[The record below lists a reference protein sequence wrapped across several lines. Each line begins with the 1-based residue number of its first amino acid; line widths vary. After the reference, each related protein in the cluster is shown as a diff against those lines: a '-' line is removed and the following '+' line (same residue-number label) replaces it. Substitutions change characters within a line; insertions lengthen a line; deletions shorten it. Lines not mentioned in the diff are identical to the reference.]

1 MLKILT
7 WGAGLALITFTAQAQ
22 QSVGVELANL
32 REDVRLLTQKVGSLT
47 LAVED
52 LQRENA
58 ALRTQTATAHSNA
71 QAFATVQQLNDA
83 VASLDQAIKAGDAAA
98 SASAAAQIKKLGEAT
113 NAALDSITKGQA
125 QRPATA
131 TAPSFTSNFP
141 SEGTSYTVQ
150 KGDTLSIIARKTGG
164 KLSDIINANKI
175 TDPSK
180 VRVGD
185 TLFIPGGK

>member
-1 MLKILT
+1 MLKFLT

-22 QSVGVELANL
+22 QSMGVELANL
-32 REDVRLLTQKVGSLT
+32 REDVRILSQKVGSLT
-47 LAVED
+47 LTVED

-58 ALRTQTATAHSNA
+58 ALRTQTANAHSNA
-71 QAFATVQQLNDA
+71 QAYATVQQLNDA
-83 VASLDQAIKAGDAAA
+83 VASLDQAIKSGDAAA
-98 SASAAAQIKKLGEAT
+98 SANAAAQIKKLGEAT

-125 QRPATA
+125 QRAT

-150 KGDTLSIIARKTGG
+150 KGDTLSIISRKTGG

>member
-7 WGAGLALITFTAQAQ
+7 WGAALALITFTAQAQ

-32 REDVRLLTQKVGSLT
+32 REDVRILTQKVGSLSLT
-47 LAVED
+47 VED

-58 ALRTQTATAHSNA
+58 TLRSQASNSSAPSYATI
-71 QAFATVQQLNDA
+71 QQLNEA
-83 VASLDQAIKAGDAAA
+83 ISNLDNAIKTGDAATT
-98 SASAAAQIKKLGEAT
+98 ASAAAQIKKLGEAT
-113 NAALDSITKGQA
+113 NAALDSLGKGQS
-125 QRPATA
+125 QRSPAPTN
-131 TAPSFTSNFP
+131 FTNNYP
-141 SEGTSYTVQ
+141 SEGISYTVQ
-150 KGDTLSIIARKTGG
+150 KGDTLSIISRKTGG

-175 TDPSK
+175 ADPTK

>member
-7 WGAGLALITFTAQAQ
+7 WGACLALITFTAQAQ

-47 LAVED
+47 LTVED

-58 ALRTQTATAHSNA
+58 ALRTQTANAHSNA
-71 QAFATVQQLNDA
+71 QAYATVQQLNDA

-98 SASAAAQIKKLGEAT
+98 SASASAQIKKLGEAT
-113 NAALDSITKGQA
+113 NAALDSITKGLA
-125 QRPATA
+125 QRVAT
-131 TAPSFTSNFP
+131 TAPTFTSSFP

-150 KGDTLSIIARKTGG
+150 KGDTLSIISRKTGG